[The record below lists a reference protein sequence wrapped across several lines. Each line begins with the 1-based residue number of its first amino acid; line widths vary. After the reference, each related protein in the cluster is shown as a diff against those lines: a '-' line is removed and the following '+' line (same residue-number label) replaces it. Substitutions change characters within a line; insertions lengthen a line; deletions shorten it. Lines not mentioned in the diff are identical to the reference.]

1 MPTIA
6 QAHAGMTWLLASTI
20 GMTRLLVPCEDDK
33 AAIKNQLHKD
43 HHSYGADL

>member
-33 AAIKNQLHKD
+33 AAIKNQLRKD
-43 HHSYGADL
+43 HHPSGADL